1 MDIKNIETF
10 LRVAELEN
18 FTKAAEELSYAQST
32 VTTQIQQLERELGF
46 PLFDRV
52 GKHVSLT
59 QLGEKFRAHAD
70 DILHIWFQACM
81 LGRRKRTS
89 ISESAASVV
98 SQTSFTNS
106 RRAEAM
112 AASNASSGKVPPSA
126 RSTIPWPTSCM
137 R

>member
-10 LRVAELEN
+10 LHVAELEN

-59 QLGEKFRAHAD
+59 QLGEKFRACRH
-70 DILHIWFQACM
+70 
-81 LGRRKRTS
+81 R
-89 ISESAASVV
+89 
-98 SQTSFTNS
+98 SFLLVFSGHRSS
-106 RRAEAM
+106 R
-112 AASNASSGKVPPSA
+112 
-126 RSTIPWPTSCM
+126 
-137 R
+137 